1 MNLQL
6 EGCTALVTGGSRGIG
21 AAIVRAL
28 AEEGCTVHF
37 CARGA
42 DDLQRALQ
50 APGVPPGRLHGVV
63 ADVTDR
69 AAVAAWLSRLGPLDL
84 FVPNVSALSSDW
96 GPSLSVDVQATVDL
110 TEQLIPRLQAS
121 PCGAITCIGSKAA
134 SLAAPNSAAYGAV
147 KAAVTHYMKSLSMRL
162 APRVRVNVVS
172 PGDTWVEGGFWSQ
185 VRDEDPEAY
194 ARALARNPLGRLAT
208 PEEIARVVAFVSSP
222 AASFVTGAN
231 WVVDGGSG
239 AHVQF

>member
-6 EGCTALVTGGSRGIG
+6 EGRTALVTGGSRGIG
-21 AAIVRAL
+21 AAIVQAL
-28 AEEGCTVHF
+28 AAEGCTVHF
-37 CARGA
+37 CARRA
-42 DDLQRALQ
+42 EDVERALQ
-50 APGVPPGRLHGVV
+50 GLRETDRVHGAVV
-63 ADVTDR
+63 DVTDR
-69 AAVAAWLSRLGPLDL
+69 EALQPWLQHVGALDL

-96 GPSLSVDVQATVDL
+96 GASLQVDVQATVDL

-121 PCGAITCIGSKAA
+121 PCGAITFIGSKAS
-134 SLAAPNSAAYGAV
+134 SLAAPNSPSYGAA
-147 KAAVTHYMKSLSMRL
+147 KAAVTHYMKSLSWRL
-162 APRVRVNVVS
+162 APAVRVNVVS
-172 PGDTWVEGGFWSQ
+172 PGDTWVEGGFWNR
-185 VRDEDPEAY
+185 VRDEDPDAY